1 MASAKDIEER
11 AATWLIQLDAGATPA
26 EWARLSEWLT
36 ESPRHRAAY
45 LRLSK
50 AWNHS
55 DALRKLRPLDCRVD
69 PDLLARASRDLV
81 PQRDPPPASR
91 WRARFGWR
99 GIGLAVAS
107 TLAVAVCGA
116 VAWQLSPSFRAPTY
130 ATSRGAT
137 HRISLPDGSRAQL
150 NGDSAV
156 RIEYSPSERNIEIER
171 GEVLFEVA
179 PDVRRPFQ
187 VSTGSTRAIASE
199 GQFSVR
205 LKSPQIV
212 DVLVAD
218 GQVAFERARAPLSFG
233 TRGAR
238 FTRTLL
244 SGDAARADRF
254 NAVVRR
260 IGVEAV
266 HRRLE
271 WRNGQVSFLGE
282 TLAEAVDEINRYNLQ
297 PVLIQDRHVGSR
309 RVSGTFRMNDPRS
322 FVRSLEKPLHVKA
335 VGEPGRIRLVDA
347 RR

>member
-1 MASAKDIEER
+1 MASAKDIEEQ

-26 EWARLSEWLT
+26 EWARLTNWLT
-36 ESPRHRAAY
+36 ENPRHRAAY

-50 AWNHS
+50 AWNDA
-55 DALRKLRPLDCRVD
+55 DALRKLRPLDCSVD
-69 PDLLARASRDLV
+69 PDLLARASRELI
-81 PQRDPPPASR
+81 PQRAQSASSR
-91 WRARFGWR
+91 WRTRFGWR
-99 GIGLAVAS
+99 GIGLGVAS

-116 VAWQLSPSFRAPTY
+116 VAWQFAPPLRAPTY
-130 ATSRGAT
+130 ETSFGAT
-137 HRISLPDGSRAQL
+137 QRVSLPDGSYAQL

-156 RIEYSPSERNIEIER
+156 RVEYSTSKRNVEIER

-187 VSTGSTRAIASE
+187 VSTGTTRAIAAE

-205 LKSPQIV
+205 RKSAHIV
-212 DVLVAD
+212 DVLVAE

-233 TRGAR
+233 AAGAR

-244 SGDAARADRF
+244 GGDAARADRY
-254 NAVVRR
+254 NVVVRR

-266 HRRLE
+266 YRRLE
-271 WRNGQVSFLGE
+271 WRNGQVAFLGE
-282 TLAEAVDEINRYNLQ
+282 TLAEAVDEINRYNRQ
-297 PVLIQDRHVGSR
+297 PVLIEDRQIASR
-309 RVSGTFRMNDPRS
+309 RVSGTFRKNDPRS

-335 VGEPGRIRLVDA
+335 VGEPNRIRLVDA